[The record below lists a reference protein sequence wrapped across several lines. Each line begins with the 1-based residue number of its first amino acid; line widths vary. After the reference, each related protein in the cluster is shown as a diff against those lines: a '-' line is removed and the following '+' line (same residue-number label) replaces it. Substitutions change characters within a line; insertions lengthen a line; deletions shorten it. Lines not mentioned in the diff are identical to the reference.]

1 MDVFVSLNPHT
12 LPDLARTH
20 HKLSMA
26 HSQFR
31 QDTCHA
37 RQAVVVA

>member
-20 HKLSMA
+20 HNFSMA
-26 HSQFR
+26 HSKFR

-37 RQAVVVA
+37 RQAVVAA